1 MGSPSSISNIW
12 AIVKLV
18 AMWLLLIVSL
28 PYVGAQVPSQAP
40 SVFSKAMQQDMR
52 SLAILSGVCLSLWII
67 SIFVSN
73 CFPCVENRSRRP
85 IVAVGMRRTGLD
97 PAVIETLPTM
107 VYSDVKRL
115 RLGQGVLE
123 CAVCLSEFEDHETL
137 RLMLNCDHGFHLD
150 CIDIWLTQ
158 HRTCPVC
165 RTTVLPRPYV
175 STDQPVLTAGAESN
189 SPNIEVRENYYGTLV
204 IIYTPEDVLFRHV
217 TVGSTLQQ
225 VAVEENRNGTVQR
238 GQQEEE
244 PRHHG
249 NMAPNHSST
258 YEPMPIRRGRIIRSH
273 SAGDFLV
280 LQDEDPERFTLR
292 LPSEVRKQVMDQAA
306 SKASTSRGRGNK
318 SANGIG
324 NGSSTG
330 TCSGRQPQ
338 VLDRAIKSDRWAF
351 NRVSQYLSRASPPQS
366 SPRLGIHQQLPV

>member
-189 SPNIEVRENYYGTLV
+189 SPNIEV
-204 IIYTPEDVLFRHV
+204 
-217 TVGSTLQQ
+217 
-225 VAVEENRNGTVQR
+225 AVEENRNGTVQR